1 MQRKFSLRKKVDIN
15 RVFLA
20 RKKAYNESFT
30 IYYRHNNL
38 DNPRFCF
45 AISKKYGKANK
56 RNLLKRRLKAI
67 IEAHS
72 EDFDKSYDIVI
83 SVKPSVIDYDF
94 YKIRKRFLSLLRKI
108 NVLKVKNYE

>member
-15 RVFLA
+15 KVFLA
-20 RKKAYNESFT
+20 KKKAFNESFT
-30 IYYRHNNL
+30 VYYRYNGL
-38 DNPRFCF
+38 DHPRFCF

-67 IEAHS
+67 IE
-72 EDFDKSYDIVI
+72 ENQEYFDKPYDVVI
-83 SVKPSVIDYDF
+83 SVKPTVIDYDF

>member
-15 RVFLA
+15 KVFLS
-20 RKKAYNESFT
+20 RKKAFNESFT
-30 IYYRHNNL
+30 IYYRYNDL
-38 DNPRFCF
+38 DYPRFCF

-67 IEAHS
+67 LEANQ
-72 EDFDKSYDIVI
+72 EDFDKPYDIVI
-83 SVKPSVIDYDF
+83 SVKPTVIDYDF